1 MSGKPTP
8 TALKLLKG
16 NPGKRPLNK
25 LEPRPRLRVPRVPSH
40 LDDAAKVEWYR
51 VVKELKVLGLVSGM
65 DRAALAAYCQSYSR
79 WSEAEEGVARVGLVV
94 ETTHG
99 NIIQNPLVGIANR
112 SMELMHRF
120 LGEFGMTP
128 SSRSRISVP
137 EARTTDGAEEFFS

>member
-40 LDDAAKVEWYR
+40 LDDAGEVEWYR

-65 DRAALAAYCQSYSR
+65 DRAALAAYCQSIR
-79 WSEAEEGVARVGLVV
+79 GGVKPRK
-94 ETTHG
+94 
-99 NIIQNPLVGIANR
+99 
-112 SMELMHRF
+112 EL
-120 LGEFGMTP
+120 LGW
-128 SSRSRISVP
+128 
-137 EARTTDGAEEFFS
+137 D